1 MIEQPRHDGNHHWPM
16 LRSLR
21 GWRISALPADL
32 AAGLTLA
39 AIAIPEQ
46 MATAKLGGFT
56 PETGFFA
63 FMAGSLGFALF
74 GANRFLSCG
83 ADSTITPIFAGGLAL
98 LAAGG
103 TPEYG
108 SLAAALALLVGVML
122 VLAGGFRLGGIA
134 NLLSVPVTVGFLAGI
149 AVHIIVS
156 QLPGVLG
163 LPSPS
168 GPTLARIATLAGE
181 LGKANG
187 YTMLI
192 GFGVLATITV
202 CERISARIPG
212 ALIALT
218 ASTLF
223 VLSAGLR
230 GRGVPV
236 IGEIAGTVPVPSV
249 PLIGPEQ
256 WAKLVPLA
264 FLIAVVVMVQTS
276 ATTRSFPS
284 DPDRAADVDRDFLG
298 AGAGSL
304 LAGLFGAFPVN
315 ASPPRTGIVVET
327 GGRSQVAGLL
337 AAGIVLLLVLFG
349 ARLLA
354 NVPEAALG
362 GVLLFV
368 ALRIIRVAQ
377 ITSVYRASKGEF
389 LLILATAVAIV
400 ALPIEQGVALGIA
413 LSLLHGIW
421 STTRAHLIAFQRV
434 PDTTI
439 WWPAHP
445 QIKGEELSDI
455 AVVGFQAPLSFL
467 NAATFRADMQRLLRS
482 RKPRLVVFEASAI
495 VEIDFTAAQT
505 LRDVIHICNEAG
517 IVFAV
522 ARLESLRAQAAFE
535 RFGLYDVLPRER
547 VFHSVDH
554 ALRKLRS
561 SASDVHA

>member
-1 MIEQPRHDGNHHWPM
+1 MTLSTRNEDGQHWPL
-16 LRSLR
+16 LRSLA
-21 GWRISALPADL
+21 GWRISSLPADL

-83 ADSTITPIFAGGLAL
+83 ADSTITPIFAAGLAL
-98 LAAGG
+98 LAATG

-108 SLAAALALLVGVML
+108 SLAAALALLVGVLL

-156 QLPGVLG
+156 QLPSVLG
-163 LPSPS
+163 LPSPG
-168 GPTLARIATLAGE
+168 GPTLARIAGLAGE
-181 LGKANG
+181 LGKTNIH
-187 YTMLI
+187 TLII
-192 GFGVLATITV
+192 GFGVLATVMV

-212 ALIALT
+212 ALIALV
-218 ASTLF
+218 ASTLY
-223 VLSAGLR
+223 VASAGLEAK
-230 GRGVPV
+230 GVHV
-236 IGEIAGTVPVPSV
+236 IGEISGTIPMPSM
-249 PLIGPEQ
+249 PLIGAEQ

-284 DPDRAADVDRDFLG
+284 APDHPADVDRDFLG

-337 AAGIVLLLVLFG
+337 AAIIVLLLVLFG

-354 NVPEAALG
+354 HVPEAALG

-368 ALRIIRVAQ
+368 AQRIIRVAQ
-377 ITSVYRASKGEF
+377 IARVYRASNGEF
-389 LLILATAVAIV
+389 LLIMATAAAIV
-400 ALPIEQGVALGIA
+400 VLPIEQGVALGIT

-421 STTRAHLIAFQRV
+421 STTRAHLITFERV

-445 QIKGEELSDI
+445 HIRGEQLSDI
-455 AVVGFQAPLSFL
+455 AVIGFQAPLSFL
-467 NAATFRADMQRLLRS
+467 NAATFRADLQHLLQRRSPRLLV
-482 RKPRLVVFEASAI
+482 LEASAM
-495 VEIDFTAAQT
+495 VEIDYTAAQA
-505 LRDVIHICNEAG
+505 LHEVIEQCNKDG

-522 ARLESLRAQAAFE
+522 ARLESLRAQEAFE
-535 RFGLYDVLPRER
+535 RFGLYDVLPRDR
-547 VFHSVDH
+547 VFRSVDL
-554 ALRKLRS
+554 ALRKLRGTTG
-561 SASDVHA
+561 

>member
-1 MIEQPRHDGNHHWPM
+1 MNAQLQDDRDHHWPL

-21 GWRISALPADL
+21 GWTVSALPADL

-46 MATAKLGGFT
+46 MATAKLGGFA

-98 LAAGG
+98 LAASGS
-103 TPEYG
+103 PEYG

-122 VLAGGFRLGGIA
+122 VLAGGFKLGGIA

-149 AVHIIVS
+149 SVHIIVS

-168 GPTLARIATLAGE
+168 GPTLARIAAIAAQ
-181 LGKANG
+181 LGKANI
-187 YTMLI
+187 YTTVI
-192 GFGVLATITV
+192 GLGVLATVVV

-212 ALIALT
+212 ALIALA
-218 ASTLF
+218 ASTLLVVF
-223 VLSAGLR
+223 AGLQA
-230 GRGVPV
+230 RGVPV
-236 IGEIAGTVPVPSV
+236 IGEISGALPMPSV
-249 PLIGPEQ
+249 PLIAAEQ

-264 FLIAVVVMVQTS
+264 FLIALVVMVQTS

-284 DPDRAADVDRDFLG
+284 DPNRPADVDRDFLG

-337 AAGIVLLLVLFG
+337 ATGIVLLLVLFG

-354 NVPEAALG
+354 DVPEAALS

-368 ALRIIRVAQ
+368 ALRIIRVTQ
-377 ITSVYRASKGEF
+377 IVSVYRASKGEF
-389 LLILATAVAIV
+389 LLILATAAAIV
-400 ALPIEQGVALGIA
+400 VLPIEQGVTLGIA

-421 STTRAHLIAFQRV
+421 STTRAHLITFERV

-445 QIKGEELSDI
+445 HIKGEVLSEI

-467 NAATFRADMQRLLRS
+467 NAATFRADLQQMLQS
-482 RKPRLVVFEASAI
+482 QCPRLVVFEASAI
-495 VEIDFTAAQT
+495 PEIDFTAAQD
-505 LRDVIHICNEAG
+505 LRDVIRLCNEAK
-517 IVFAV
+517 ITFAV
-522 ARLESLRAQAAFE
+522 ARLESLRAQEAFE
-535 RFGLYDVLPRER
+535 RFGLYDLLPRDR
-547 VFHSVDH
+547 VFRSVDH
-554 ALRKLRS
+554 ALQKLAPARDS
-561 SASDVHA
+561 K

>member
-1 MIEQPRHDGNHHWPM
+1 MTLSTRNEDGQHWPL
-16 LRSLR
+16 LRSLA
-21 GWRISALPADL
+21 GWRISSVPADL

-83 ADSTITPIFAGGLAL
+83 ADSTITPIFAAGLAL
-98 LAAGG
+98 LAATG

-108 SLAAALALLVGVML
+108 SLAAALALLVGVLL

-156 QLPGVLG
+156 QLPSVLG
-163 LPSPS
+163 LPSPG
-168 GPTLARIATLAGE
+168 GPTLARIAGLAGG
-181 LGKANG
+181 LGKTNIH
-187 YTMLI
+187 TLII
-192 GFGVLATITV
+192 GFGVLATVMV

-212 ALIALT
+212 ALIALV
-218 ASTLF
+218 ASTLY
-223 VLSAGLR
+223 VASAGLEAK
-230 GRGVPV
+230 GVHV
-236 IGEIAGTVPVPSV
+236 IGEISGTIPMPSM
-249 PLIGPEQ
+249 PLIGAEQ

-284 DPDRAADVDRDFLG
+284 APDHPADVDRDFLG

-337 AAGIVLLLVLFG
+337 AAIIVLLLVLFG

-354 NVPEAALG
+354 HVPEAALG

-368 ALRIIRVAQ
+368 AQRIIRVAQ
-377 ITSVYRASKGEF
+377 IARVYRASKGEF
-389 LLILATAVAIV
+389 LLIMATAAAIV
-400 ALPIEQGVALGIA
+400 VLPIEQGVALGIT

-421 STTRAHLIAFQRV
+421 STTRAHLITFERV

-445 QIKGEELSDI
+445 HIRGEQLSDI
-455 AVVGFQAPLSFL
+455 AVIGFQAPLSFL
-467 NAATFRADMQRLLRS
+467 NAATFRADLQHLLQRRSPRLLV
-482 RKPRLVVFEASAI
+482 LEASAM
-495 VEIDFTAAQT
+495 VEID
-505 LRDVIHICNEAG
+505 
-517 IVFAV
+517 
-522 ARLESLRAQAAFE
+522 
-535 RFGLYDVLPRER
+535 
-547 VFHSVDH
+547 
-554 ALRKLRS
+554 
-561 SASDVHA
+561 

>member
-1 MIEQPRHDGNHHWPM
+1 MTVQPRNDGDHHWPM

-21 GWRISALPADL
+21 GWQISALPADL

-98 LAAGG
+98 LAASG

-108 SLAAALALLVGVML
+108 SLAAALALLVGIML

-181 LGKANG
+181 LGKANA
-187 YTMLI
+187 YTLII
-192 GFGVLATITV
+192 GFGVLATVMV
-202 CERISARIPG
+202 CERISARLPG
-212 ALIALT
+212 ALIALA
-218 ASTLF
+218 ASTSF
-223 VLSAGLR
+223 VVAAGLQA
-230 GRGVPV
+230 RGVSV
-236 IGEIAGTVPVPSV
+236 IGEVSGTVPMPSV

-284 DPDRAADVDRDFLG
+284 DPNRPADVDRDFIG
-298 AGAGSL
+298 AGAGSV

-337 AAGIVLLLVLFG
+337 AAAIVLLLVLFG

-354 NVPEAALG
+354 HVPEAALG

-368 ALRIIRVAQ
+368 ALRIVRVAQ
-377 ITSVYRASKGEF
+377 IVSVYRQSKGEF
-389 LLILATAVAIV
+389 LLILATAAAIV
-400 ALPIEQGVALGIA
+400 ALPIEQGVALGIS

-421 STTRAHLIAFQRV
+421 STTRAHLIAFERV

-445 QIKGEELSDI
+445 QIKGEVLSDV

-467 NAATFRADMQRLLRS
+467 NAATFRADLQHMLRS
-482 RKPRLVVFEASAI
+482 RKPRLLVFEASAI
-495 VEIDFTAAQT
+495 VEIDFTAAQA
-505 LRDVIHICNEAG
+505 LREVIALCNEAG

-535 RFGLYDVLPRER
+535 RFGLYDALPRDH
-547 VFHSVDH
+547 VFHSVDL
-554 ALRKLRS
+554 ALRSLAPQLDTK
-561 SASDVHA
+561 